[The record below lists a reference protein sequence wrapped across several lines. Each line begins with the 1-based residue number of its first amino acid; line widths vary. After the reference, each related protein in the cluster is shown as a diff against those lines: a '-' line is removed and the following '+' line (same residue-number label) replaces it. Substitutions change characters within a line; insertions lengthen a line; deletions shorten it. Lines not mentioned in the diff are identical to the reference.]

1 MMTCGCTTEHGPAC
15 TDPGKPDRRQFFAT
29 AMAAGMATT
38 AGLSVTSAALAAP
51 APGKAKSPGKAEFME
66 EATRLAI
73 ESVEK
78 GWGGPFG
85 AVIVKDGEI
94 IGRGQNRVLLTGIP
108 VFHAEVTAIMDAS
121 ARLNPKALLGSAY
134 GAGTILE
141 MIPREP
147 GSPDPVA
154 ERAKMLKG
162 CEIYIN
168 GAPCPMCM
176 SAIYWSRIDHVY
188 FAASLKDTS
197 AIGFDD
203 AFQYEDFAKPWGDR
217 RIAIT
222 ENFER
227 ETGLKAYAA
236 WMAKTDRHPY

>member
-1 MMTCGCTTEHGPAC
+1 MGKFICD
-15 TDPGKPDRRQFFAT
+15 DPIATDRRRFLAT
-29 AMAAGMATT
+29 AGAAVAGTFFLASSAEAAGEAKPVEATAEKKAFMA
-38 AGLSVTSAALAAP
+38 
-51 APGKAKSPGKAEFME
+51 

-85 AVIVKDGEI
+85 AVIVKDGKI
-94 IGRGQNRVLLTGIP
+94 IGRGQNRVLLTGCP

-121 ARLNPKALLGSAY
+121 ATLNPKALLGSDY
-134 GAGTILE
+134 SAGTILE

-147 GSPDPVA
+147 GSPDPVP

-188 FAASLKDTS
+188 FAASLEDTS
-197 AIGFDD
+197 KIGFDD
-203 AFQYEDFAKPWGDR
+203 AFQYEDFRKPWDQR
-217 RIAIT
+217 RIAVT
-222 ENFER
+222 PNFER
-227 ETGLKAYAA
+227 EEGLKAYSA
-236 WMAKTDRHPY
+236 WSGKADKHPY

>member
-1 MMTCGCTTEHGPAC
+1 MKTCRCEAAHEAGCEAPEAPA
-15 TDPGKPDRRQFFAT
+15 RRRFLAT
-29 AMAAGMATT
+29 AVAAGAAGMVSLP
-38 AGLSVTSAALAAP
+38 AGSAKAAP
-51 APGKAKSPGKAEFME
+51 PPPGEKKFME

-121 ARLNPKALLGSAY
+121 TRLNPKALLGSDY

-141 MIPREP
+141 MIPREA
-147 GSPDPVA
+147 GSPDPVP
-154 ERAKMLKG
+154 ERARMLKG
-162 CEIYIN
+162 CSIYIN

-203 AFQYEDFAKPWGDR
+203 AFQYEDFAKPWADR
-217 RIAIT
+217 RIKVA

-227 ETGLKAYAA
+227 ETGLKAYEA
-236 WMAKTDRHPY
+236 WMNKKDRHPY

>member
-1 MMTCGCTTEHGPAC
+1 MKGCSCNAIHEAGCHRMQC
-15 TDPGKPDRRQFFAT
+15 EELSNPDRRMFMTT
-29 AMAAGMATT
+29 AIAAGA
-38 AGLSVTSAALAAP
+38 AASVGFSATSAIAAP
-51 APGKAKSPGKAEFME
+51 APEKRKFME

-121 ARLNPKALLGSAY
+121 ARLNPKALLGSDY

-147 GSPDPVA
+147 GSPDPVP

-203 AFQYEDFAKPWGDR
+203 AFQYEDFAKPWTAR
-217 RIAIT
+217 RIAVT

-227 ETGLKAYAA
+227 ETGLKAYEA
-236 WMAKTDRHPY
+236 WMKKQDRHPY